1 MDCSTIEERLS
12 EYIESSLPDDE
23 MGQVANHLNGCL
35 RCSSLFREMQSII
48 SVCHNYTTF
57 EMNPDFLER
66 ILLRTSGRP
75 RTRTFKERLHQNLIR
90 PLFNPRFAFGAGLA
104 SMFVVLM
111 LNYVLPQMSGAISV
125 LSPPHLFQ
133 MMDKGV
139 QQVYGKGLKAYD
151 KKNEWQAQYDN
162 FKNSTLGKLR
172 FMIEQI
178 EVPVEGR
185 KKSVVP
191 TQEKTKPSGE
201 TSSRL
206 FLWPA

>member
-23 MGQVANHLNGCL
+23 KGQVENHINSCL

-48 SVCHNYTTF
+48 SVCHDYPTL

-75 RTRTFKERLHQNLIR
+75 RTRTFKERFSQYLTR

-104 SMFVVLM
+104 GMFVVLM
-111 LNYVLPQMSGAISV
+111 INYVLPQMSGTLSV

-139 QQVYGKGLKAYD
+139 QQVYGEGLKAYD

-162 FKNSTLGKLR
+162 FKNKMLGKLG
-172 FMIEQI
+172 FIIEQI
-178 EVPVEGR
+178 EPPVEGR
-185 KKSVVP
+185 KKP
-191 TQEKTKPSGE
+191 AEPIQEKTKPSKE